1 MRFPALPAGS
11 PVTYVLIGLAVLGFL
26 AQGSSGGSLTRAG
39 LLYGPAV
46 QAGEWWRLASSAFLH
61 GGALHLG
68 LNAFMLYALGGPL
81 ERGIGSG
88 RFLAVAAGSLL
99 GGALAVLAFD
109 YAQPTLGASGI
120 VMGVAAG
127 FAVSIHAQGG
137 DVRRHPTFGLVIM
150 NLAIPLLVPGISFWG
165 HLGGAVGGALVAW
178 FVVWRPLR
186 ARRG

>member
-1 MRFPALPAGS
+1 MRLPALAAGI
-11 PVTYVLIGLAVLGFL
+11 PVTVALIAVAALAFL
-26 AQGSSGGSLTRAG
+26 AQGASGGALTRAG

-46 QAGEWWRLASSAFLH
+46 QAGEWWRPVSSAFLH
-61 GGALHLG
+61 GGLLHFG

-81 ERGIGSG
+81 ERGVGSS
-88 RFLAVAAGSLL
+88 RFLAVATGSLV

-109 YAQPTLGASGI
+109 WTQPTLGASGI
-120 VMGVAAG
+120 VMGVAAA

-137 DVRRHPTFGLVIM
+137 DVRRHPTFGLVVM

-165 HLGGAVGGALVAW
+165 HLGGALGGALVAW

>member
-1 MRFPALPAGS
+1 MRLPALAAGI
-11 PVTYVLIGLAVLGFL
+11 PVTVALIAVAALAFL
-26 AQGSSGGSLTRAG
+26 AQGASGGALTRAG

-46 QAGEWWRLASSAFLH
+46 QAGEWWRPVSSAFLH
-61 GGALHLG
+61 GGLLHFG

-81 ERGIGSG
+81 ERGIGSS
-88 RFLAVAAGSLL
+88 RFLAVATGSLV

-109 YAQPTLGASGI
+109 WTQPTLGASGI
-120 VMGVAAG
+120 VMGVAAA

-137 DVRRHPTFGLVIM
+137 DVRRHPTFGLVVM

-165 HLGGAVGGALVAW
+165 HLGGALGGALVAW